1 MLEMGCCQKPPTKD
15 CQEHTCSQ
23 KVTFLG
29 LLQQGEMHPRGNP
42 KGRLGLGEFL
52 RELGLDQGEPPG
64 VLSKGVLVWMVAGA
78 IRSLD
83 ILMPSILKAIRNR
96 QSFTLVKGVGIS

>member
-1 MLEMGCCQKPPTKD
+1 
-15 CQEHTCSQ
+15 
-23 KVTFLG
+23 
-29 LLQQGEMHPRGNP
+29 MHPRGNP

-52 RELGLDQGEPPG
+52 GELGLDQGEPPG

-83 ILMPSILKAIRNR
+83 ILMPSIFGAIQNH
-96 QSFTLVKGVGIS
+96 QSFTLGKGGGIS